1 MLEGTLDL
9 SATGLHSIA
18 IFDPPPITENRNIA
32 NMNIKTATGNI
43 IFFLIVIILC
53 PCRLDIKKRG
63 NRSSSVPL
71 SEALA
76 LPDTVEQTTLEPT
89 PI

>member
-53 PCRLDIKKRG
+53 PCRLDIKKAWEPH
-63 NRSSSVPL
+63 VVCP
-71 SEALA
+71 
-76 LPDTVEQTTLEPT
+76 TL
-89 PI
+89 